1 MEAWREELYANE
13 LYHYGVKGMKWRFH
27 KGATTKGV
35 STILGGASQ
44 VIGGVD
50 RDGIGGSFLDR
61 YRRYAQNRTRHQK
74 GSKPI
79 KSRQQAQSAR
89 NSRSGNR
96 GGARVSA
103 IKGSRTVAAGQRRA
117 TQIMGRKTFN
127 FLDRKRQ
134 ELGRKAYDG
143 A

>member
-1 MEAWREELYANE
+1 METWRKELYANE

-61 YRRYAQNRTRHQK
+61 NRRYAQNRTRHQK

-79 KSRQQAQSAR
+79 KSRRQANSAR

-103 IKGSRTVAAGQRRA
+103 IKGSRTLKAGVQAAMNIFRNAARRI
-117 TQIMGRKTFN
+117 TKGKVTN
-127 FLDRKRQ
+127 T
-134 ELGRKAYDG
+134 
-143 A
+143 